1 MLDVCHFLPSSPD
14 DREKR
19 FRQRLT
25 TRESVDCFRGKSPA
39 SLASL
44 SLSLALLLWLHPS
57 AFSLPIILICLPC
70 RLLSAAA
77 AALCALTR
85 TQEEGINQ
93 KRGKRKE
100 GSKKVV
106 SSRGTR
112 VLSLLHRELALASRG
127 RRQATSE
134 REAKVVHRWK
144 GKQGD
149 HIRSTRT
156 LQGLLRSSRHRKA
169 INAAVAS
176 PSLGETPCAPS
187 LSPLLPSH
195 SGDKLSYCLAREER
209 QQENMKGEREA
220 VVCPSLEIRHPDS
233 QSRRLP
239 S

>member
-1 MLDVCHFLPSSPD
+1 MFATSCHPLLMTERSA
-14 DREKR
+14 
-19 FRQRLT
+19 
-25 TRESVDCFRGKSPA
+25 SVSDSR
-39 SLASL
+39 LASQSIVFGANLLPLLPL

-112 VLSLLHRELALASRG
+112 VPSLLHTVESWLWHLVEGGKRLE
-127 RRQATSE
+127 RQRSF
-134 REAKVVHRWK
+134 RWK

>member
-1 MLDVCHFLPSSPD
+1 MTERSA
-14 DREKR
+14 
-19 FRQRLT
+19 
-25 TRESVDCFRGKSPA
+25 SVSDSR
-39 SLASL
+39 LASQSIVFGANLLPLLPL

-77 AALCALTR
+77 AAAAVCALTR

-112 VLSLLHRELALASRG
+112 VPSLLHRELALASRG

>member
-25 TRESVDCFRGKSPA
+25 TCESVDCFRGKSPA
-39 SLASL
+39 SL
-44 SLSLALLLWLHPS
+44 SLALPLWLHPS

-77 AALCALTR
+77 AAAAVCALTR

-112 VLSLLHRELALASRG
+112 VPSLLHTVESWLWHLVEGGKRLE
-127 RRQATSE
+127 RQRSF
-134 REAKVVHRWK
+134 RWK

-187 LSPLLPSH
+187 LSPPP
-195 SGDKLSYCLAREER
+195 LAF
-209 QQENMKGEREA
+209 G
-220 VVCPSLEIRHPDS
+220 
-233 QSRRLP
+233 
-239 S
+239 